1 MREQVVGLF
10 QVESGPHEAAAMLG
24 AVGYVPSDLILAST
38 LWKIGA
44 IFGGLLGAIV
54 GSKRGLE
61 PRLVRRYEEH
71 IARGALALAARVHHR
86 HAPQARAIFIE
97 SGAFDVRNVEGT
109 FVARK
114 RTGASRGLSH
124 GVYGAADSPS

>member
-44 IFGGLLGAIV
+44 IFGGLLGAII

-61 PRLVRRYEEH
+61 PRLARRYEEH
-71 IARGALALAARVHHR
+71 IARGALALAARVHLR
-86 HAPQARAIFIE
+86 RGLYLSKAVPSTCAM
-97 SGAFDVRNVEGT
+97 
-109 FVARK
+109 
-114 RTGASRGLSH
+114 SRG
-124 GVYGAADSPS
+124 PSWRGSVPGPPEA